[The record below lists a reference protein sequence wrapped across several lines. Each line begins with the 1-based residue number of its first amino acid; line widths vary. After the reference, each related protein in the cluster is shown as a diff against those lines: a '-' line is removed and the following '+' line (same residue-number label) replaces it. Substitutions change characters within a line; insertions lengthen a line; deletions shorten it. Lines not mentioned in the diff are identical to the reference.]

1 MVDFVGLGA
10 PGAQGCEGGGEGGSQ
25 GGEGVFY
32 SWGDLVVLAAGD
44 DFVGLQGLQGFGEHQ
59 AGNAGETALEFVE
72 ADGFL
77 LAELPE
83 DPEFPFPAEQ
93 V

>member
-1 MVDFVGLGA
+1 M
-10 PGAQGCEGGGEGGSQ
+10 
-25 GGEGVFY
+25 
-32 SWGDLVVLAAGD
+32 AAGD
-44 DFVGLQGLQGFGEHQ
+44 DFVGFQGLGEHQ
-59 AGNAGETALEFVE
+59 AGNAGEAALEFVE

-83 DPEFPFPAEQ
+83 DPELPFSAEQ